1 MPCGFL
7 TARRPAPPSP
17 MLLKGQ
23 VHSNGAGSG
32 LWGGRQDVQTWD
44 EGGTEAHGLGWDW
57 RCQHGAEFPHLCK
70 WGGGSGQVQACMC
83 LRRCVCVP
91 PGRCACAGQGVCVQ
105 ASPSSVSPQKGPGN
119 TGVLRAMSTF

>member
-1 MPCGFL
+1 MVL
-7 TARRPAPPSP
+7 
-17 MLLKGQ
+17 GQ
-23 VHSNGAGSG
+23 DSGVDGRTCRHGMREAQKPTDWDGTGGASME
-32 LWGGRQDVQTWD
+32 LSFHTC
-44 EGGTEAHGLGWDW
+44 AS
-57 RCQHGAEFPHLCK
+57 
-70 WGGGSGQVQACMC
+70 GGGVRVQACMC

>member
-1 MPCGFL
+1 MPCRFL
-7 TARRPAPPSP
+7 TAGRPAPPSP

-70 WGGGSGQVQACMC
+70 WGGG
-83 LRRCVCVP
+83 
-91 PGRCACAGQGVCVQ
+91 PGRCKHVCACAGVCVCLQAGVRVLGRVCVQ